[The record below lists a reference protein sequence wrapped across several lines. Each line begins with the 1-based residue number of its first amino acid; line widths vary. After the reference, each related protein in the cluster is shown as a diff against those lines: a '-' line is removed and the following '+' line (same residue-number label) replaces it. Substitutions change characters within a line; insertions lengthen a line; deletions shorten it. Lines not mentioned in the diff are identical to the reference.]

1 MFILSKVLGNNYQA
15 KILETLIENY
25 NDEFIIPEII
35 EIAGTSRGSTYSF
48 IKSLVRE
55 KIINKTRK
63 ISGTQLYKLNLENP
77 ATKAL
82 ILLEHNLVTSEL
94 EKEIAEEARVPTD
107 KYKKKVIAVIID
119 RKNKQKMP
127 VIYSEPEDWAPIR
140 EIGGNVEWEIKQKV
154 KK

>member
-1 MFILSKVLGNNYQA
+1 MFILSKVLGDNYQA

-35 EIAGTSRGSTYSF
+35 EIAGTSRGSTYLF

-55 KIINKTRK
+55 KIINETRK
-63 ISGTQLYKLNLENP
+63 IGGTQLYKLNLENP

-94 EKEIAEEARVPTD
+94 EKEIVKGARVPTD
-107 KYKKKVIAVIID
+107 EYKKKVIAVIID
-119 RKNKQKMP
+119 KKNKQKMP
-127 VIYSEPEDWAPIR
+127 VTYSEPKKWVATH